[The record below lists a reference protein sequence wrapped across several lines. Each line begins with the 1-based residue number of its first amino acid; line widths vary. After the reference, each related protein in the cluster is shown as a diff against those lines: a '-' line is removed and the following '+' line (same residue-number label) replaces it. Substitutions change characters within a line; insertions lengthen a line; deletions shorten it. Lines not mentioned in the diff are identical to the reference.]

1 MKAIVNVNR
10 HWGIGLDGDLLVNIP
25 EDMSFFRKTT
35 AGSIVIMGRK
45 TLDSFPGMKPL
56 KGRVNIVLTGDAS
69 RIKKESIAAADVYV
83 YDIASEGTRA
93 GLETAVHKV
102 LELKDAPA
110 SERPTVLA
118 AAGSVDEAVEFLK
131 QYPQEVQYVIGGASV
146 YERMLPYCDTC
157 IVTINDSESIPDTF
171 FPALDRLP
179 EWKHSEIGEMK
190 EYNGIHYHFD
200 TFTREKQ
207 DET

>member
-10 HWGIGLDGDLLVNIP
+10 HWGIGLNGDLLVNIP

-35 AGSIVIMGRK
+35 AGSIVVMGRK

-69 RIKKESIAAADVYV
+69 RIRKESIDAADIYV
-83 YDIASEGTRA
+83 SDIMSGGTRA
-93 GLETAVHKV
+93 GLEAAVNKV
-102 LELKDAPA
+102 LELKDEPV

-118 AAGSVDEAVEFLK
+118 AAGSVEDAAEFLK
-131 QYPQEVQYVIGGASV
+131 RFPQEMQYVIGGASV
-146 YERMLPYCDTC
+146 YEKMLPYCDTC
-157 IVTINDSESIPDTF
+157 IVTINDSELLPDTY

-179 EWKHSEIGEMK
+179 EWKHSEVGEMK

-200 TFTREKQ
+200 KFVRV
-207 DET
+207 